1 MRMLALSAMLALCI
15 QLAADAR
22 DQPFTG
28 KFTNG
33 FDRYPNVSLTLLQQG
48 TRVRGMISIVGD
60 SAASR
65 VVTADIDGR
74 IVHGVLSFAW
84 QDSFENA
91 GRATFRPDAKSWLLG
106 SRITRPANDGRYFE
120 GSFKLTRVSTH
131 VTEADLP
138 RP

>member
-1 MRMLALSAMLALCI
+1 MRMFVFVPTLALCV

-22 DQPFTG
+22 PEAFTG
-28 KFTNG
+28 KYTNG
-33 FDRYPNVSLTLLQQG
+33 FDRYPNVTVTLLQHG
-48 TRVRGMISIVGD
+48 TRVRGVISIVGD
-60 SAASR
+60 SSASR

-74 IVHGVLSFAW
+74 IVRGVLSFAW

-91 GRATFRPDAKSWLLG
+91 GRATFRPDAKGWLLG

-120 GSFKLTRVSTH
+120 GTFKLTRVSTQ
-131 VTEADLP
+131 VGEADLP